1 MPKIKNLTTEVAE
14 DAEGKKDQ
22 MFRAGIQGEKRLSLS
37 PLPGRSIPPMV
48 FPGTTSALS
57 VSSSFPLFSSSRE
70 DRKAKRI
77 RFSWNHLIFLSLPRK
92 ISAASACSAVD
103 ICSSAE
109 GTENF
114 IIS

>member
-1 MPKIKNLTTEVAE
+1 ML
-14 DAEGKKDQ
+14 
-22 MFRAGIQGEKRLSLS
+22 RAGIQGEKRLSLP
-37 PLPGRSIPPMV
+37 PLPGRSIPLMV

-57 VSSSFPLFSSSRE
+57 VSSSFLLFSSSRE
-70 DRKAKRI
+70 DRKAKRS
-77 RFSWNHLIFLSLPRK
+77 RFPWNHFKFLSLPRK

-109 GTENF
+109 GTEKF